1 MLYHRRSKRG
11 FTLLEI
17 LIVVA
22 ILALL
27 AAFVVPSL
35 WTRSEKAKKSMAAAA
50 VGRNGP
56 IAAGLNQYRLDVG
69 MYPETDDG
77 LEALFKCPSHIDEE
91 DKIWDGP
98 YLDGTPEELRDAWG
112 KEYVY
117 ECPGKFNEN
126 GYDLSSKGKD
136 GEEDTED
143 DIKNWLE
150 K

>member
-35 WTRSEKAKKSMAAAA
+35 WTRSEKAKKAMAEAA

-56 IAAGLNQYRLDVG
+56 IATGLNQYRLDVG
-69 MYPETDDG
+69 MYP
-77 LEALFKCPSHIDEE
+77 
-91 DKIWDGP
+91 
-98 YLDGTPEELRDAWG
+98 
-112 KEYVY
+112 
-117 ECPGKFNEN
+117 
-126 GYDLSSKGKD
+126 
-136 GEEDTED
+136 
-143 DIKNWLE
+143 
-150 K
+150 